1 MRNMFLKMNLKQL
14 SFLLILCCGA
24 ATAESGIPLNDGGNK
39 PARPVKTFTVGELQD
54 TSYHYYPAKVRS
66 GQRVKLAFQVT
77 GQIIRFPVKS
87 GQQVKKGDILG
98 ELNSHDYENALKSVI
113 ANYRESKTDFER
125 YSQLVRKQA
134 VSVAVFE
141 AKRKGYEV
149 AEAEM
154 KIAEKALA
162 DTKLLSPFDG
172 VVAATYVDNFQNI
185 QAKQE
190 ILSLQGN
197 SDIELVI
204 NVPEKE
210 VIKMPANIPPEK
222 VGEHL
227 RPTAVFPALKNLTFP
242 LKIKEFETE
251 ADSATQ
257 TYQGVLTMPA
267 SKEYSIMPGMT
278 ALVRVRIDR
287 DSGAETGYP
296 VPVMSVGQDADGN
309 AYVWIVDRQMVA
321 RKRPVTVG
329 SIEGDRILIKSGV
342 THGETIIAA
351 GVGFVHEGMKVKK
364 LDHIGGRAIREVSGD
379 CK

>member
-1 MRNMFLKMNLKQL
+1 MSLKQL
-14 SFLLILCCGA
+14 SFLLILFCLA
-24 ATAESGIPLNDGGNK
+24 AKAESGIPPEKGENK
-39 PARPVKTFTVGELQD
+39 PARPIKTFTVGELQD
-54 TSYHYYPAKVRS
+54 SSYRYYPAKVRS

-87 GQQVKKGDILG
+87 GQQVKKGDLLG
-98 ELNSHDYENALKSVI
+98 ELNSHDYENALKSAI
-113 ANYRESKTDFER
+113 ANHRESKTDFER
-125 YSQLVRKQA
+125 YSQLVGKQA

-154 KIAEKALA
+154 KIAEKAFA

-227 RPTAVFPALKNLTFP
+227 RPMAVFPALKNLTFP

-287 DSGAETGYP
+287 DSGEEAGYP

-329 SIEGDRILIKSGV
+329 SIDGDRILIKSGV

-364 LDHIGGRAIREVSGD
+364 LDHIGGRVIREQSGE